1 MLRGMTGFAQASC
14 RFKDAQLN
22 LEIRSLNHR
31 YIECLVYCPDGFGL
45 AEDLIKGL
53 LKDRIKRGRLSATL
67 SVSNLHPKVVV
78 DYELAANYVKTLKQ
92 LNQRLK
98 LENNISLSQVISL
111 EGVLRTE
118 KPKLTAEFI
127 RALKSLA
134 NKAVSKLIAIRKQE
148 GDAVTRDLLRC
159 INIIKSEVE
168 KISVSIRELSQKK
181 KAVLSEDEYGVFL
194 KSTDINEEL
203 SRLSYHTK
211 NFLAVIKKESAAGKE
226 LDFIGQEI
234 QREANTISAKAQS
247 AQVSSSVVKIK
258 SAIDQIREQVQNV
271 E

>member
-1 MLRGMTGFAQASC
+1 M
-14 RFKDAQLN
+14 N
-22 LEIRSLNHR
+22 
-31 YIECLVYCPDGFGL
+31 
-45 AEDLIKGL
+45 
-53 LKDRIKRGRLSATL
+53 
-67 SVSNLHPKVVV
+67 
-78 DYELAANYVKTLKQ
+78 
-92 LNQRLK
+92 
-98 LENNISLSQVISL
+98 
-111 EGVLRTE
+111 
-118 KPKLTAEFI
+118 
-127 RALKSLA
+127 
-134 NKAVSKLIAIRKQE
+134 KLIAIRRQE

-168 KISVSIRELSQKK
+168 KISVSIRELSRKK